1 MVNDSGYFQKSK
13 MIGLRY
19 ASIRQFVGYKTLL
32 ALSAF
37 LVFVFPDTAILA
49 INNVIQLKIN
59 ILGFLLERLLQSIFD
74 IPLRQ
79 AQVLAAWIYL
89 IIGVFIVWYVF
100 KKFYQVLFDVFYSLQ
115 QIWIAKNRF
124 QKFVIYALIMLLI
137 VAFTK
142 ITLLFV

>member
-1 MVNDSGYFQKSK
+1 MVNDSSYFQKTK
-13 MIGLRY
+13 MIRQWY

-32 ALSAF
+32 AVSAV
-37 LVFVFPDTAILA
+37 LVFVFPDKAILA
-49 INNVIQLKIN
+49 INDVIQLKIN

-100 KKFYQVLFDVFYSLQ
+100 KKFYQVLFDAFYSLQ
-115 QIWIAKNRF
+115 QNWLAKNRL
-124 QKFVIYALIMLLI
+124 QKFVIYTLIMLLI

-142 ITLLFV
+142 IALLFV

>member
-1 MVNDSGYFQKSK
+1 MVNDSGYFQKTK

-37 LVFVFPDTAILA
+37 LVFVFPDKAILA

-79 AQVLAAWIYL
+79 AQVLAALIYL

-100 KKFYQVLFDVFYSLQ
+100 KKFYQVLFDAFYSLQ
-115 QIWIAKNRF
+115 QNWLAKNRS
-124 QKFVIYALIMLLI
+124 QKFVIYALIILLI

-142 ITLLFV
+142 IILLFV

>member
-1 MVNDSGYFQKSK
+1 

-37 LVFVFPDTAILA
+37 LVFVFPDKAILA

-79 AQVLAAWIYL
+79 AQVLAALIYL

-100 KKFYQVLFDVFYSLQ
+100 KKFYQVLFDAFYSLQ
-115 QIWIAKNRF
+115 QNWLAKNRS
-124 QKFVIYALIMLLI
+124 QKFVIYALIILLI

-142 ITLLFV
+142 IILLFV

>member
-1 MVNDSGYFQKSK
+1 
-13 MIGLRY
+13 MIRQWY

-32 ALSAF
+32 AVSAV
-37 LVFVFPDTAILA
+37 LVFVFPDKAILA
-49 INNVIQLKIN
+49 INDVIQLKIN

-100 KKFYQVLFDVFYSLQ
+100 KKFYQVLFDAFYSLQ
-115 QIWIAKNRF
+115 QNWLAKNRL
-124 QKFVIYALIMLLI
+124 QKFVIYTLIMLLI

-142 ITLLFV
+142 IALLFV